1 VEVTVAV
8 PNTGGTAVRGGPVTL
23 GTHLIGAPGVGWGTV
38 ESTVDLPA
46 PVAAGAREE
55 RNWTVCVEKGMSVQ
69 GE

>member
-1 VEVTVAV
+1 M
-8 PNTGGTAVRGGPVTL
+8 TL